1 MEEKRVPYQRWG
13 GGWILCS
20 GCGHVGFAQLY
31 VAGEC
36 YRLGAA
42 GTLSVPNGPV
52 GLDRR
57 DRGVGLAAKNRH
69 SICCSRPLRCPWSTE
84 RVPSQHSSEYR
95 EGNKCS

>member
-1 MEEKRVPYQRWG
+1 MEGKRVPTQSWA

-42 GTLSVPNGPV
+42 GTLRVPNVPV

-57 DRGVGLAAKNRH
+57 DRSVGLAASKQAQHLLLAPAERFVEH
-69 SICCSRPLRCPWSTE
+69 RTGAVTAFLRI
-84 RVPSQHSSEYR
+84 SQA
-95 EGNKCS
+95 